1 MKQIDLHNLTVTT
14 AHQAMLAGDFTPSEL
29 LENYLAIIAEK
40 NPSLNALLEVFDN
53 ARAVAKIADEAFV
66 NGTATILTGIPYI
79 VKDNILV
86 QGHISS
92 AGSQILKNYVASYD
106 ATVVEKLKNAG
117 AVVIGRANMDE
128 FAMGSSTE
136 NSSYGRTK
144 HPLDTDRVPG
154 GSSGGSAVAVAMD
167 GGLFALGT
175 DTGGSIRQPAAF
187 CGLVGLHPTYG
198 SVSRYGAIAM
208 GSSLDQIGPFTKNVT
223 DAEIIFNTISGYDN
237 HDGQSVGEITTTGAY
252 TKTIGVPWHILDMP
266 GIDDSVK
273 QNFTESVEK
282 LKNAGYTI
290 RDIELPHAHLGLAVY
305 YIIMPA
311 EVSSNLS
318 RIDGIRFGMRAGA
331 QNLLD
336 TYMNSRAEGF
346 GPETR
351 RRVMLGTYVLSA
363 GYYDAYYNKAQAV
376 RGLIRRDYD
385 TVFNNGVDIIL
396 TPTTPTTA
404 FRAGEKSDPL
414 SMYMADMF
422 TVGANLA
429 HVPGISIPSGV
440 DSQGLPMGIQA
451 IARPFHENHL
461 FQFGKEFEKLV

>member
-1 MKQIDLHNLTVTT
+1 MKQIDLHNLTITT
-14 AHQAMLAGDFTPSEL
+14 AHQAMLAGDFIPSEL

-40 NPSLNALLEVFDN
+40 NPLLNALLEVFDD

-223 DAEIIFNTISGYDN
+223 DAEIIFNIISGYDR

-266 GIDDSVK
+266 GIDASVK
-273 QNFTESVEK
+273 QNFIEIVEK

-376 RGLIRRDYD
+376 RELIRRDYD
-385 TVFNNGVDIIL
+385 TVFNNGIDIIL